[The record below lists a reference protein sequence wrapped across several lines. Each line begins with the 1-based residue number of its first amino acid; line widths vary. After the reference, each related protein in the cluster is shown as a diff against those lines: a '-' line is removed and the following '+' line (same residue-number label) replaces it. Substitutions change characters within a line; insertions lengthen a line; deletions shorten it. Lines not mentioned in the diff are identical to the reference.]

1 MNKKELKN
9 MRDTVN
15 NVSRRFSWCE
25 NYAAEELKMIFK
37 ILDTFG
43 VDWTCTEDRYF
54 WMNGEPTTK
63 NQVYRIE
70 KDGEVLETVLIVD
83 RYYGSD
89 FNNSGHCELNCYL
102 A

>member
-25 NYAAEELKMIFK
+25 NYATEELKMIFK
-37 ILDTFG
+37 ILATFG

-70 KDGEVLETVLIVD
+70 KDGEILETVLIVD

-89 FNNSGHCELNCYL
+89 FDNSGHCELNCYL